1 MHTKEESWDLII
13 KPKNKWYRLD
23 IADIWKHRDL
33 LMLLVRR
40 DFIAVYKQTLLGPL
54 WFFIQPIFT
63 TIVYYFMFGRIASI
77 PTDSQPAL
85 LFYMGGLV
93 CWNYFSE
100 CINNTSN
107 VFINNAALFSKV
119 YFPRLLL
126 PISSI
131 ISAGIKFFIQLL
143 LFLTIWAYYVFIK
156 GNAEL
161 HFSWQIVL
169 VPFLLL
175 LMAVMGMSIGLIV
188 SALTTKYR
196 DLKNLLG
203 YALQFGLY
211 VTPIIF
217 PLSMLKIKLP
227 AFYKFC
233 LLNPMTG
240 IVETF
245 KFAFFGSGTFEWGLL
260 MYTTTFTLIIFLL
273 SIILFNKIE
282 KSFVDTV

>member
-1 MHTKEESWDLII
+1 MQTKEQDWDLII
-13 KPKNKWYRLD
+13 KPKNKWYEINLL
-23 IADIWKHRDL
+23 DIWKHKDL

-40 DFIAVYKQTLLGPL
+40 DFIAVYKQTLLGPF

-63 TIVYYFMFGRIASI
+63 TIIYYFMFGRIASI
-77 PTDSQPAL
+77 STDGKPAL

-93 CWNYFSE
+93 CWNYFAE
-100 CINNTSN
+100 CVNNTSN

-119 YFPRLLL
+119 YFPRLIL

-131 ISAGIKFFIQLL
+131 ISAGIKFFIQLG
-143 LFLTIWAYYVFIK
+143 LFLLIWLYYSVIK
-156 GNAEL
+156 GN
-161 HFSWQIVL
+161 HDIHIVWQIVL
-169 VPFLLL
+169 IPLLLL
-175 LMAVMGMSIGLIV
+175 LMAIMGMSFGLIV

-196 DLKNLLG
+196 DLRNLLG

-217 PLSMLKIKLP
+217 PLSILKIKLP
-227 AFYKFC
+227 FLYKIC

-245 KFAFFGSGTFEWGLL
+245 KYAFFGSGTFEWNLL
-260 MYTTTFTLIIFLL
+260 IYSSGFCLVIFL
-273 SIILFNKIE
+273 IAIVLFNKIE
-282 KSFVDTV
+282 KTFVDTV